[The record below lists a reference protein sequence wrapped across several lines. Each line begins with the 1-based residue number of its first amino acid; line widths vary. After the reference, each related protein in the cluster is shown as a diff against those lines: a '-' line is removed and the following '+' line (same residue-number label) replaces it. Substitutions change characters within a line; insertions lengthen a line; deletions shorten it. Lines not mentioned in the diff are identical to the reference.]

1 MAGKK
6 KKKIVRPAAYT
17 PKKAEYKPM
26 SKKTKLGILIG
37 VCVLAVAIVLFAL
50 LYDDGS
56 LKVSGGAIKG
66 AQENWLITDTSSSS
80 SRHKYYKFGEI
91 EPLEGFSRSTDGS
104 LKAEDDL
111 DTDFPMTPDDE
122 SAAISSYYVTGIAR
136 NAEDIINDVYSYYCQ
151 LLGECGEIQTL
162 TREDGKVVRFF
173 LSNYYKAEDSTDG
186 TDSQSATAYLEAG
199 KNRCVLISVT
209 NNLTEGRERLSDEE
223 MIDWV
228 RRIAETITI
237 EEPESK

>member
-66 AQENWLITDTSSSS
+66 AQENWLSPILHPLL
-80 SRHKYYKFGEI
+80 SRHKYLQIRRDRAAGRLLPQHGRFPQGR
-91 EPLEGFSRSTDGS
+91 GRSGH
-104 LKAEDDL
+104 
-111 DTDFPMTPDDE
+111 
-122 SAAISSYYVTGIAR
+122 
-136 NAEDIINDVYSYYCQ
+136 
-151 LLGECGEIQTL
+151 
-162 TREDGKVVRFF
+162 
-173 LSNYYKAEDSTDG
+173 
-186 TDSQSATAYLEAG
+186 
-199 KNRCVLISVT
+199 
-209 NNLTEGRERLSDEE
+209 RL
-223 MIDWV
+223 
-228 RRIAETITI
+228 
-237 EEPESK
+237 PG